1 MLKWV
6 SEWISK
12 SDKIDWLIDWLITR
26 SVGANEEASRSG
38 LNVEV
43 EVGEDGWL
51 AFVWELHATY
61 SDTVVLFFSVRHLWL
76 SNWNGVLL
84 RTSLFMNMRVCVNS
98 IPRSFYS
105 TRISLFVYY
114 TFDFPPNWLAT
125 HVMSC
130 PCCLVFVLLVVG
142 APLKLVA
149 DGQNS

>member
-12 SDKIDWLIDWLITR
+12 SDKIDWLITR

-84 RTSLFMNMRVCVNS
+84 RTSLFMNMRVCVFIQFQGHFIVHVS
-98 IPRSFYS
+98 VYLFITLS
-105 TRISLFVYY
+105 TFHPIGWQR
-114 TFDFPPNWLAT
+114 
-125 HVMSC
+125 MSC
-130 PCCLVFVLLVVG
+130 RVR
-142 APLKLVA
+142 VA
-149 DGQNS
+149 WSSFCW